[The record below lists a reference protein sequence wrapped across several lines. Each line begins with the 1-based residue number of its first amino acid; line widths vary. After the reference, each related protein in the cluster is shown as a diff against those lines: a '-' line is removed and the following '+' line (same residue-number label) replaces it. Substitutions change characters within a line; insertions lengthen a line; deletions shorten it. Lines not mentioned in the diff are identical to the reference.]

1 MEILIMTTTNGS
13 TLSINNITCTKVDF
27 RKGEGMRSY
36 KATNYVVAVNMK
48 SIIKGI
54 IITVIAMLSILSISG
69 LLTSVNPQYRIASD
83 SLNQAASEIKGE
95 ALYKLFGLENRS
107 FNSILT
113 EEGKELPDISSLLFN
128 VATNIRFDDPRS
140 FLGRELPGFS
150 IFDGEILVAG
160 EGTDFTNMP
169 IESVPPREALDP
181 ENEAQL
187 KNIED
192 FTKENGGRD
201 AGKSILTTGDKK
213 TVHLYFTHTRESYL
227 PYLEGVTNPD
237 SAMHSKINVTK
248 VGDML
253 KADLERLGIGTS
265 IDKTDVIQKL
275 NHKGLDYY
283 EAYQESRPLVKTAMT
298 NNKDLLYL
306 IDIHRDSQRKN
317 VTTAR
322 INGKAF
328 AKLAFV
334 VGEEHPD
341 YEQNLKVATE
351 LHNLLE
357 SEYKGLSRGVISK
370 KGSGT
375 NGKFN
380 QDLSGN
386 ALLLEFGGV
395 DNTFEEL
402 ERSSIA
408 FAEVFADYYWQ
419 AEKVDHNLSPE
430 PVRQ

>member
-1 MEILIMTTTNGS
+1 MTNVCSS
-13 TLSINNITCTKVDF
+13 TLSITSIACTRVDF
-27 RKGEGMRSY
+27 RKGEEMRSY
-36 KATNYVVAVNMK
+36 KATNYVLAVNMTTILK
-48 SIIKGI
+48 SVIILI
-54 IITVIAMLSILSISG
+54 IALLSIFSVTGI
-69 LLTSVNPQYRIASD
+69 LTSMKPQYRITSD
-83 SLNQAASEIKGE
+83 SLNQAASGVKGE
-95 ALYKLFGLENRS
+95 VLYKLFTFENRS

-113 EEGKELPDISSLLFN
+113 KEEKELPNLSSLLFS
-128 VATNIRFDDPRS
+128 VATNVSFDDPRS

-150 IFDGEILVAG
+150 IFDGNILVAG

-169 IESVPPREALDP
+169 IESVPPQEALDTA
-181 ENEAQL
+181 NEAQL

-192 FTKENGGRD
+192 INDGSENRD
-201 AGKSILTTGDKK
+201 AGKSVLTTGEKK

-227 PYLEGVTNPD
+227 PYLEGVSDPD
-237 SAMHSKINVTK
+237 SAMHSQINVTK

-253 KADLERLGIGTS
+253 KSDLEQLGIGTT

-275 NHKGLDYY
+275 NEKGLDYY
-283 EAYQESRPLVKTAMT
+283 SAYQESRPLVQTAMT

-306 IDIHRDSQRKN
+306 IDIHRDSQRKK
-317 VTTAR
+317 VTTTE
-322 INGKAF
+322 INGKSY

-334 VGEEHPD
+334 VGEEHPN
-341 YEQNLKVATE
+341 YEQNLRVATE

-357 SEYKGLSRGVISK
+357 SKYKGLSRGVISK

-402 ERSSIA
+402 QRSSIA
-408 FAEVFADYYWQ
+408 FAEIFADYYWR
-419 AEKVDHNLSPE
+419 AEKVDHHLSPE

>member
-1 MEILIMTTTNGS
+1 MEILIMTTTHGS
-13 TLSINNITCTKVDF
+13 TLSINNITCTRVVF

-36 KATNYVVAVNMK
+36 KATNYVVAVNIK
-48 SIIKGI
+48 TVIKGI
-54 IITVIAMLSILSISG
+54 ILTTIAMLSIFSVSG

-83 SLNQAASEIKGE
+83 SLNQAASGIKGKM
-95 ALYKLFGLENRS
+95 LYNLLGLENRS
-107 FNSILT
+107 FNSILPQ
-113 EEGKELPDISSLLFN
+113 EGRELPNVSSIVFDVATDISL
-128 VATNIRFDDPRS
+128 DDPRS
-140 FLGRELPGFS
+140 FLGKELPGFS
-150 IFDGEILVAG
+150 TFDGEILVAG

-169 IESVPPREALDP
+169 IESVPPQKALDK

-192 FTKENGGRD
+192 LTKENGDRD

-227 PYLEGVTNPD
+227 PYLDGVTDPD
-237 SAMHSKINVTK
+237 SAMHSRINVTK

-253 KADLERLGIGTS
+253 KSELEQLGIGTS

-275 NHKGLDYY
+275 NKKGLDYY
-283 EAYQESRPLVKTAMT
+283 EAYQESRPLVQTAMT

-306 IDIHRDSQRKN
+306 IDVHRDSQRKD
-317 VTTAR
+317 VTTTR
-322 INGKAF
+322 INGKPF

-334 VGEEHPD
+334 VGEEHPN

-351 LHNLLE
+351 LHKLLE
-357 SEYKGLSRGVISK
+357 SKYKGLSRGVISK

-408 FAEVFADYYWQ
+408 FAEIFADYYWQ
-419 AEKVDHNLSPE
+419 AEKVEHNLSPD
-430 PVRQ
+430 PVSQ

>member
-1 MEILIMTTTNGS
+1 
-13 TLSINNITCTKVDF
+13 
-27 RKGEGMRSY
+27 MRSY
-36 KATNYVVAVNMK
+36 KATNYVLAVNMTTILK
-48 SIIKGI
+48 SVIILI
-54 IITVIAMLSILSISG
+54 IALLSIFSVTGI
-69 LLTSVNPQYRIASD
+69 LTSMKPQYRITSD
-83 SLNQAASEIKGE
+83 SLNQAASGVKGE
-95 ALYKLFGLENRS
+95 ALYKLFTLENRS

-113 EEGKELPDISSLLFN
+113 KEEKELPNLSSLLFS
-128 VATNIRFDDPRS
+128 VATNVSFDDPRS

-150 IFDGEILVAG
+150 IFDGNILVAG

-169 IESVPPREALDP
+169 IESVPPQEALDT

-187 KNIED
+187 KNIEGFND
-192 FTKENGGRD
+192 GSENRD
-201 AGKSILTTGDKK
+201 AGKSVLTTGEKK

-227 PYLEGVTNPD
+227 PYLEGVSDPD

-253 KADLERLGIGTS
+253 KSDLEQLGIGTT

-275 NHKGLDYY
+275 NEKGLSYY
-283 EAYQESRPLVKTAMT
+283 NAYQESRPLVQTAMT

-306 IDIHRDSQRKN
+306 IDIHRDSQRRN
-317 VTTAR
+317 VTAIK
-322 INGKAF
+322 INGKSY

-334 VGEEHPD
+334 VGEEHPN
-341 YEQNLKVATE
+341 YEQNLRVATE

-357 SEYKGLSRGVISK
+357 SKYKGLSRGVISK

-402 ERSSIA
+402 QRSSIA
-408 FAEVFADYYWQ
+408 FAEIFADYYWQ
-419 AEKVDHNLSPE
+419 AEKVDHHLSPE